1 MGLNVGVN
9 WISSRKTWS
18 FRRHNWQMIYGVHM
32 PRRRSLIHLVLL
44 RKQMVET
51 NQFAPINR
59 LAHGWVFHLTAHT
72 VQAFVALKEIPDSI
86 TESSLSRSEQKCF
99 HSLSGTL
106 FRFLRETFSPSCLMH
121 YFLFKNNSKC
131 ISRTCLSA
139 GLLKSLLTINLLRN
153 IYLLASRVIDFP
165 FYANNHMANGNYV

>member
-1 MGLNVGVN
+1 MLVLIEYLAEKLDRSVVITDK
-9 WISSRKTWS
+9 WFMVFTCPE
-18 FRRHNWQMIYGVHM
+18 GVHWYILFFCANKWWKLINSL
-32 PRRRSLIHLVLL
+32 RSIDL
-44 RKQMVET
+44 
-51 NQFAPINR
+51 
-59 LAHGWVFHLTAHT
+59 LTAGSFT
-72 VQAFVALKEIPDSI
+72 LQLTLYKL
-86 TESSLSRSEQKCF
+86 SSHWRRFLTLSQNPVCLHRSEQKCF

-121 YFLFKNNSKC
+121 NFLFKNNSKC